1 MKLRGKKFIN
11 ISLAI
16 LLVIF
21 LHFLGWILPLENVF
35 RKALTYGT
43 SLVYRST
50 IYFAAKSNKN
60 SPSVAGACVSN
71 SQDAVDY
78 QRDLELNKAKVRILE
93 EENALLRDK
102 LNFFSSSTYQYVSAD
117 VIGRNIDP
125 VDTTLII
132 NVGNNQGIKVNNSVI
147 IGNGILI
154 GKIGRVMDS
163 TAIVRLIDDSQSKVA
178 AMVIGMNKS
187 IGLVEGG
194 YGVSVRLGFVPQNE
208 IIKPGDLVVSSGL
221 EPDMPRGLGIG
232 TIEIV
237 EKKPQEAFQE
247 AVLKTIANLHNIE
260 VVSVIVSSI

>member
-21 LHFLGWILPLENVF
+21 LHFLGWVQPIENIF
-35 RKALTYGT
+35 RKVLTNGT
-43 SLVYRST
+43 SFVYRST
-50 IYFAAKSNKN
+50 IYFTQKSNN
-60 SPSVAGACVSN
+60 SSPNVVGSCVGN
-71 SQDAVDY
+71 SQSAVDY
-78 QRDLELNKAKVRILE
+78 QKDLELNKAKVRILE
-93 EENALLRDK
+93 DENALLRDK
-102 LNFFSSSTYQYVSAD
+102 LNFFSSSTYKYVSAD

-132 NVGNNQGIKVNNSVI
+132 DVGSNQGIKINNSVI
-147 IGNGILI
+147 VGNGILV
-154 GKIGRVMDS
+154 GKIARVMDS
-163 TAIVRLIDDSQSKVA
+163 TAVVRLIDDSQSRVA
-178 AMVIGMNKS
+178 AMVMGMNKS

-247 AVLKTIANLHNIE
+247 AVLKTISNLHSIE
-260 VVSVIVSSI
+260 VVSVIVSSN